1 MRLFD
6 VLVMNILV
14 WNTHLDYN
22 RRRKNPHILWNAVKA
37 TAARFD
43 WLLGSLSD
51 DSTVTLLSYDLC
63 YMADSKPKA
72 IPPTTPP
79 PPPPPQKRTKTKH
92 KARPFVESDYKANR
106 QKQLKTSDNSARL
119 LRLGCSWV

>member
-1 MRLFD
+1 MWLFD
-6 VLVMNILV
+6 ALVMNILV

-51 DSTVTLLSYDLC
+51 DSTVTLLSCDLC

-72 IPPTTPP
+72 ITPP
-79 PPPPPQKRTKTKH
+79 PPPPTTPTPKKNQNKTQGSSFCREWLQSKQAEAAQNQRQQCEVIA
-92 KARPFVESDYKANR
+92 ARP
-106 QKQLKTSDNSARL
+106 
-119 LRLGCSWV
+119 

>member
-1 MRLFD
+1 MWLFD

-51 DSTVTLLSYDLC
+51 DSTVTLLSCDLC

-72 IPPTTPP
+72 ITPTTPTP
-79 PPPPPQKRTKTKH
+79 KKNQNKTQGSSFCREWLQSKQAEAAQNQRQQCEVIA
-92 KARPFVESDYKANR
+92 ARP
-106 QKQLKTSDNSARL
+106 
-119 LRLGCSWV
+119 

>member
-6 VLVMNILV
+6 VLVMNISV

-22 RRRKNPHILWNAVKA
+22 RRRKNHHILRNAVKA
-37 TAARFD
+37 IAARFD

-51 DSTVTLLSYDLC
+51 TSTVTLLSYDLC

-72 IPPTTPP
+72 IQYLPTKKS
-79 PPPPPQKRTKTKH
+79 QNKT
-92 KARPFVESDYKANR
+92 
-106 QKQLKTSDNSARL
+106 
-119 LRLGCSWV
+119 

>member
-1 MRLFD
+1 MWLFD

-51 DSTVTLLSYDLC
+51 DSTVTLLSCDLC

-72 IPPTTPP
+72 ITPHP

-106 QKQLKTSDNSARL
+106 QKQLKTGDNSARL
-119 LRLGCSWV
+119 LRLGSSWV

>member
-1 MRLFD
+1 MWLFD

-51 DSTVTLLSYDLC
+51 DSTVTLLSCDLC

-72 IPPTTPP
+72 ITPP
-79 PPPPPQKRTKTKH
+79 PPPTTPTTPTPKKNQNKTQGSSFCREWLQSKQAEAAQNQRQQCEVIA
-92 KARPFVESDYKANR
+92 ARP
-106 QKQLKTSDNSARL
+106 
-119 LRLGCSWV
+119 

>member
-51 DSTVTLLSYDLC
+51 DSTVTLLSCDLC
-63 YMADSKPKA
+63 YMADSKLKA
-72 IPPTTPP
+72 ITTPP
-79 PPPPPQKRTKTKH
+79 PHPHHPHPKKEP
-92 KARPFVESDYKANR
+92 
-106 QKQLKTSDNSARL
+106 KQNTRL
-119 LRLGCSWV
+119 VLL

>member
-1 MRLFD
+1 MWLFD

-51 DSTVTLLSYDLC
+51 DSTVTLLSCDLC

-72 IPPTTPP
+72 ITPP
-79 PPPPPQKRTKTKH
+79 PPPTTPTPKKNQNKTQGSSFCREWLQSKQAEAAQNQRQQCEVIA
-92 KARPFVESDYKANR
+92 ARP
-106 QKQLKTSDNSARL
+106 
-119 LRLGCSWV
+119 

>member
-1 MRLFD
+1 MWLFD

-51 DSTVTLLSYDLC
+51 DSTVTLLSCDLC

-72 IPPTTPP
+72 ITPPPPTTPTP
-79 PPPPPQKRTKTKH
+79 KKNQNKTQGSSFCREWLQSKQAEAAQNQRQQCEVIA
-92 KARPFVESDYKANR
+92 ARP
-106 QKQLKTSDNSARL
+106 
-119 LRLGCSWV
+119 

>member
-6 VLVMNILV
+6 VLVMNISV

-22 RRRKNPHILWNAVKA
+22 RRKKNPRILWNAVKA
-37 TAARFD
+37 ISARFD

-51 DSTVTLLSYDLC
+51 NSTVTLLSYDLC

-72 IPPTTPP
+72 IT
-79 PPPPPQKRTKTKH
+79 PPPQKKEPKQNTKL
-92 KARPFVESDYKANR
+92 V
-106 QKQLKTSDNSARL
+106 L
-119 LRLGCSWV
+119 L

>member
-1 MRLFD
+1 MWLFD

-51 DSTVTLLSYDLC
+51 DSTVTLLSCDLC

-72 IPPTTPP
+72 ITPP
-79 PPPPPQKRTKTKH
+79 PPPPTTPTPKKNQNKTQGSSFCREWLQSKQAEAAQNQRQQCEVIA
-92 KARPFVESDYKANR
+92 ARP
-106 QKQLKTSDNSARL
+106 
-119 LRLGCSWV
+119 